1 MYVCTMS
8 AKKPEPRLLKGY
20 KIKDTV
26 YQKAKKRATKEKT
39 PLATLIEQWV
49 EGYSSGKVVDI
60 N

>member
-1 MYVCTMS
+1 MN
-8 AKKPEPRLLKGY
+8 AKKPESRLLKGY

-39 PLATLIEQWV
+39 PLATLIELWV
-49 EGYSSGKVVDI
+49 EGYSNGKYVRV